1 MNEEWLEDYFFSHIT
16 HHKSHLIPT
25 NFTKFPKI
33 FFPTSTNNH
42 LFDYSLLV
50 HPHLMNSKTTKILSQ
65 IAWPWLASNPIIPL
79 QRKRGDVYR
88 VSAVGVSGG
97 PDSMALCLLV
107 AEWKSCGL
115 NVASMGN
122 NDMVDGLLAIIVD
135 HGLRA
140 ESKDE
145 AEMVQRRVLDMGI
158 RCEIAHCNWRDG
170 KPKLGHLQEA
180 ARDIRY
186 EKLQD
191 ICSRHKIGVLLIAH
205 HADDQAELFI
215 LRLSRNSGVLGLAG
229 MALATQLFATTRC
242 FDDGTSNSI
251 LLVRP
256 LLDFSKQ
263 DLYKICEAG
272 KQKWVEDPTNQN
284 TIFTRNRIRMSLGNL
299 SSSIFK
305 SELQAIISA
314 CRRTRVYLDQVCHTL
329 INQAVTVMPQGY
341 VIVDLGNLNPSEVP
355 DICLSKFLTLLLQ
368 FISQRQRPVRG
379 SAQKLLLDYFRTFPC
394 KSSFT
399 AAGCY
404 LCPAPSSKGT
414 KILICCSVD
423 SALPTNTKSFH
434 IISPNNQKVNTIT
447 ELHHIIED
455 GRSYSNKTI
464 PNASDI
470 HFLNTNSSESI
481 LTEAKRL
488 KILGEPTLLSIRSL
502 HEVELEKF
510 KLKAETLT
518 NHVQERVVESLD
530 VKELGQGQIGYFMDR
545 FVVLWEFVGENDG
558 CCNCGFGRD
567 SVVEVRHMVD
577 ADWVDLSRLSK
588 GDDVEDF
595 EKVFECSDYAKI
607 SAQKGLRLLKCIP
620 VAARRSLPVLV
631 NPRGEV
637 LSIPVSDLI
646 DLKSICVIIF

>member
-1 MNEEWLEDYFFSHIT
+1 MARGLLLLPHYTS
-16 HHKSHLIPT
+16 KSHLIRTGFPSSST
-25 NFTKFPKI
+25 NFTKFPI
-33 FFPTSTNNH
+33 FPTSRNSTPVQVFCTSSANEFNR
-42 LFDYSLLV
+42 LSTYKDTFSNRMAMAGLK
-50 HPHLMNSKTTKILSQ
+50 PHHRI
-65 IAWPWLASNPIIPL
+65 
-79 QRKRGDVYR
+79 
-88 VSAVGVSGG
+88 AVGVSGG

-107 AEWKSCGL
+107 ADWKSCGL
-115 NVASMGN
+115 NAASMGS

-140 ESKDE
+140 ESKNE
-145 AEMVQRRVLDMGI
+145 AEMIQRRVLDMGI
-158 RCEIAHCNWRDG
+158 RCEIAHCKWRDG

-180 ARDIRY
+180 ARDMRY
-186 EKLQD
+186 EKLQH
-191 ICSRHKIGVLLIAH
+191 ICSLHEIGVLLIAH
-205 HADDQAELFI
+205 HADDQAELFV

-229 MALATQLFATTRC
+229 MALATQLFATTSC
-242 FDDGTSNSI
+242 LHDGTSNSI

-284 TIFTRNRIRMSLGNL
+284 TIFARNRIRKSLGTL

-314 CRRTRVYLDQVCHTL
+314 CRRTRVYVDHVCHTL

-341 VIVDLGNLNPSEVP
+341 VIIDLGILNPSEVP
-355 DICLSKFLTLLLQ
+355 DICLSKFVTLLLQ

-379 SAQKLLLDYFRTFPC
+379 SAQKLLLDYFRILPC

-404 LCPAPSSKGT
+404 LCPEPGSKGT

-434 IISPNNQKVNTIT
+434 VGSPNKQNVNTIS
-447 ELHHIIED
+447 ELDHIIRD
-455 GRSYSNKTI
+455 GRSYSNKML
-464 PNASDI
+464 PNASNI
-470 HFLNTNSSESI
+470 PFLNTNSSESI

-510 KLKAETLT
+510 KLKTETLT
-518 NHVQERVVESLD
+518 DHVQERVVVSVD
-530 VKELGQGQIGYFMDR
+530 VKELGQGKIGYFMDR
-545 FVVLWEFVGENDG
+545 FVVSWEFVGENGG
-558 CCNCGFGRD
+558 CGCGFGRD

-577 ADWVDLSRLSK
+577 ADWLDLSRLSK
-588 GDDVEDF
+588 SDDLEDF
-595 EKVFECSDYAKI
+595 EKVVECLDYVKI
-607 SAQKGLRLLKCIP
+607 SARKALRLLKCIP

-637 LSIPVSDLI
+637 LSIPVSNLV
-646 DLKSICVIIF
+646 DLKSICVIVF